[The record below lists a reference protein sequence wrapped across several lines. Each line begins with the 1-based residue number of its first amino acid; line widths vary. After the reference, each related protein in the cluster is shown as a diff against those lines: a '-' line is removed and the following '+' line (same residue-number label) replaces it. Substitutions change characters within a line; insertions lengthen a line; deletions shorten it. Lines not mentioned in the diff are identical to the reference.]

1 MFLEKKKKKKRSK
14 ERSRQ
19 REKVVIMMTM
29 VQDVHLADN
38 SQSLVLVFEHM
49 ECDLKSYLDTHREVL
64 NDLNSVRRLVKQ
76 ILMGVEHCH
85 SRGVIH
91 RDLKPQNI
99 LVDSETGGQQGE
111 REN

>member
-1 MFLEKKKKKKRSK
+1 M
-14 ERSRQ
+14 
-19 REKVVIMMTM
+19 VIMMTM